1 MMLMLM
7 SSFSPLDDPNY
18 SQYPNSSSNCQR
30 QRQDQDQL
38 QQQRQP
44 QLMLMSSFSPLDD
57 PNYSQYPNSSS
68 NCQRQ
73 RQDQLQKQRQPQE
86 DNTNTPFPSSLLPHS
101 GTTATEKGGSSNHKN
116 TTNTTIGVT
125 WKTSSATTATVADTA
140 TTTAAASPAASSG
153 LGYGYHCAKPKS
165 LFPWKLRQLINDA
178 MVEGNA
184 GIVSWLPDGTGFKV
198 YEPELFAS
206 QILKRYFRQ
215 RHFRSFTRQLYHY
228 GFERVHTGP
237 NRGAFYHEM
246 FHRDNES
253 LCLSM
258 GHKHRGSAGAAAI
271 KDSRQQLLGS
281 NPSPRHSSS
290 SLTHCHLPPPPPPQM
305 TTKNSTHNRTRDEY
319 SNPIPMP
326 VMQQDHIAAPAFH
339 NSVSLSTQI
348 YPIVHSSPSVARGV
362 KGGNGKW
369 NGAEDVQMTM
379 DCFTQSQQQLMLIQ
393 KQQPRQYYQSQSPQ
407 QPQNPFIL
415 NNNNNNNTDSE
426 LTPDC
431 IDALLM
437 SLQDTPYESQPTMH
451 TPQEGASRPDG
462 KKRKQS

>member
-1 MMLMLM
+1 MTLMLM
-7 SSFSPLDDPNY
+7 SSFSPLDDPND
-18 SQYPNSSSNCQR
+18 SQYPNSRSNRQR
-30 QRQDQDQL
+30 QRQDQDLL
-38 QQQRQP
+38 QQQ
-44 QLMLMSSFSPLDD
+44 
-57 PNYSQYPNSSS
+57 
-68 NCQRQ
+68 
-73 RQDQLQKQRQPQE
+73 KQPQE
-86 DNTNTPFPSSLLPHS
+86 DNDNNTPFPSSFLPHS
-101 GTTATEKGGSSNHKN
+101 GTTATEKGGSSNHTN
-116 TTNTTIGVT
+116 TTNATTGVT
-125 WKTSSATTATVADTA
+125 WKTSSATTTATTAVTAA
-140 TTTAAASPAASSG
+140 TTTAAASSSSSSPAAGSG

-215 RHFRSFTRQLYHY
+215 SHFRSFTRQLYHY
-228 GFERVHTGP
+228 GFERVQTGP
-237 NRGAFYHEM
+237 NRGAFYHAM
-246 FHRDNES
+246 FQRDNES

-258 GHKHRGSAGAAAI
+258 GHKHRGSASAAVI
-271 KDSRQQLLGS
+271 KDNRQQLLGS
-281 NPSPRHSSS
+281 NPSHHSSS
-290 SLTHCHLPPPPPPQM
+290 TLTHCHLPPPPSPQM
-305 TTKNSTHNRTRDEY
+305 TRKNFTHNRIFGTRDGY
-319 SNPIPMP
+319 SNPISMP

-348 YPIVHSSPSVARGV
+348 YPIVHSSPNVARGV
-362 KGGNGKW
+362 QGGNGKG
-369 NGAEDVQMTM
+369 NGAEGVQMMM

-431 IDALLM
+431 IEALLM
-437 SLQDTPYESQPTMH
+437 SLKDIPNESQPTTH
-451 TPQEGASRPDG
+451 TPQEEASRPDG
-462 KKRKQS
+462 ENELCNLDLLLEPRPIEEMAQLQQKKF